1 MPTNDITICGMQM
14 YHEKKGRKGS
24 SFTNL
29 FTKPVVNL
37 ERFARENGRKVRK
50 STNALFL
57 RMWCGAYMHTMILP
71 FRGVSKKVDR

>member
-1 MPTNDITICGMQM
+1 MILPFAVCKCTTRRRG
-14 YHEKKGRKGS
+14 EKGVALQIFS
-24 SFTNL
+24 QNPFI
-29 FTKPVVNL
+29 NL